1 MSPPAPIP
9 WSRRRMDRARHR
21 SVSRPRR
28 HPRLRCRYSSNKIR
42 HSRVTLSCRIRFKIN
57 RVSPICNRASLYTL
71 TLRVVISSRIYCLR
85 ANCSPVSRYPRC
97 SMAPWVWI
105 LAPTSL
111 RANNRA
117 CRSSRSASNSNSK
130 CLNRS
135 HNSNLASLK
144 PIRPCSSHNSMDRF
158 LKTIIPCKHYKSS
171 NSQTTPS
178 CPSSNNRTPTLRIS
192 LIWCTWGLKTVSK
205 ALSRSSSVS
214 IRTLFIRII
223 RWFLNLI
230 IMHLII
236 LQMET
241 TRSQAIML
249 LHFFS
254 SCSRHRKGGR
264 TSSNSNKLSCNRWT
278 KSSEAP
284 ISRIMAGRVV
294 TITNL
299 TRMAI
304 ATQIRFS
311 LRPQSATA
319 RWGSQ
324 ILIMAQ
330 TCP

>member
-1 MSPPAPIP
+1 MSPQAQIP
-9 WSRRRMDRARHR
+9 WSRQRMDKVRRR

-28 HPRLRCRYSSNKIR
+28 HPRLRCRYNSNKIR
-42 HSRVTLSCRIRFKIN
+42 HSRTTLSCKIRFKIN
-57 RVSPICNRASLYTL
+57 RASQICNQASLYTL
-71 TLRVVISSRIYCLR
+71 TLQVVISSRIYCLK
-85 ANCSPVSRYPRC
+85 ANCSPASLYPRC

-105 LAPTSL
+105 LAQTSL

-117 CRSSRSASNSNSK
+117 CLSNRSASSNSK

-135 HNSNLASLK
+135 HNSNLASLR
-144 PIRPCSSHNSMDRF
+144 PIRPYSSHNSMDRF
-158 LKTIIPCKHYKSS
+158 LKTITPCKHSKSS

-178 CPSSNNRTPTLRIS
+178 CLSSNNRTPVLRIS
-192 LIWCTWGLKTVSK
+192 RIWCTWGLKTVSK
-205 ALSRSSSVS
+205 ALSSSSSVS
-214 IRTLFIRII
+214 IRTLFLRII

-241 TRSQAIML
+241 TRSLAITL
-249 LHFFS
+249 LHFSS

-264 TSSNSNKLSCNRWT
+264 TSSNSSKLSCNRWT
-278 KSSEAP
+278 RSSGAP
-284 ISRIMAGRVV
+284 ISRIMAGRVE
-294 TITNL
+294 TTTNL
-299 TRMAI
+299 TRMATAI
-304 ATQIRFS
+304 QIRFS

-319 RWGSQ
+319 RWGNQ